1 LAIRLPTDPRL
12 TAKRIARP
20 RRTNGHNLSKT
31 LAAIRYG
38 KANTVAKAARITRKI
53 AESLAIQALGYMAGD
68 PERLGAFLAATG
80 IGPEMIRQAAADP
93 AFLAGVLDH
102 VCGDEALLLAVAEH
116 AGIPPQEI
124 EHAQAVL
131 SGRPWQR
138 EVP

>member
-1 LAIRLPTDPRL
+1 M
-12 TAKRIARP
+12 AKPVRI
-20 RRTNGHNLSKT
+20 N
-31 LAAIRYG
+31 
-38 KANTVAKAARITRKI
+38 RKI
-53 AESLAIQALGYMAGD
+53 AENLAIQALGFMAGD

-80 IGPEMIRQAAADP
+80 IGPEMIRKAAAEP

-102 VCGDEALLLAVAEH
+102 VCADERLLLAVAEQ
-116 AGIPPQEI
+116 AGVTPQEV

>member
-1 LAIRLPTDPRL
+1 M
-12 TAKRIARP
+12 AK
-20 RRTNGHNLSKT
+20 G
-31 LAAIRYG
+31 
-38 KANTVAKAARITRKI
+38 ARITRKI
-53 AESLAIQALGYMAGD
+53 AEKLAIQALSFMAEE

-80 IGPEMIRQAAADP
+80 IGPEMIRKAAADP

-102 VCGDEALLLAVAEH
+102 VVADEPLLVAVAEH
-116 AGIPPQEI
+116 AGVAPQDL

>member
-1 LAIRLPTDPRL
+1 M
-12 TAKRIARP
+12 AKE
-20 RRTNGHNLSKT
+20 
-31 LAAIRYG
+31 
-38 KANTVAKAARITRKI
+38 ARINRKI
-53 AESLAIQALGYMAGD
+53 AENLAIQALGLMASD

-80 IGPEMIRQAAADP
+80 IGPEMIRKAAAEP

-102 VCGDEALLLAVAEH
+102 VCGDETLLIAVAEH
-116 AGIPPQEI
+116 AGVTPQEV